1 MCVCAR
7 ARERACISIQPLIEK
22 SSYRIREGTWA
33 LPLGVMC
40 ETIRFD
46 VWDAIDGQTPPS
58 MREYLLKKK
67 KRAVSVEA
75 ERTAA
80 AAVADEA
87 SGAGKH
93 LRDTSTGSGS
103 RRRLC
108 ATVSAYNLEG
118 TAYQGQSPIHS
129 RPGTPGVAAAGGSG
143 GGLRFTPLFSF
154 K

>member
-1 MCVCAR
+1 MRDLTASASVRACAGVCVCAR
-7 ARERACISIQPLIEK
+7 QRERACIAIKPLIEK

-80 AAVADEA
+80 AAVTDEA

-93 LRDTSTGSGS
+93 LRDTSTDAASRLRAVFSGAPS
-103 RRRLC
+103 VFRVLSKCSTHCEQHTRKVWLH
-108 ATVSAYNLEG
+108 TS
-118 TAYQGQSPIHS
+118 T
-129 RPGTPGVAAAGGSG
+129 
-143 GGLRFTPLFSF
+143 
-154 K
+154 